1 MDAVHVPVAEADLR
15 SLIERVAAGEQVIFT
30 QDGEP
35 VAELRAPFVPRH
47 KSPEAREAWRRLM
60 EFRDS
65 LPPLPPGSSSLDI
78 LREMREEREE
88 AIWPST
94 STRAP

>member
-1 MDAVHVPVAEADLR
+1 MDARRVPVAEADLPN
-15 SLIERVAAGEQVIFT
+15 LIERVAAGEQVVFT

-35 VAELRAPFVPRH
+35 VAELWPPAEPGCRSSKA
-47 KSPEAREAWRRLM
+47 SEALHHLLDL
-60 EFRDS
+60 RDS
-65 LPPLPPGSSSLDI
+65 LPPLPPGMSSVDV
-78 LREMREEREE
+78 LREMYDEREE